1 VGEVKGG
8 TVVARAGCRD
18 AILCLDRKTG
28 QLPKYGARERG
39 SLLQRMETSPSVG
52 SAGVAAELGY
62 CDQAQLVN
70 EVAQFAL

>member
-1 VGEVKGG
+1 
-8 TVVARAGCRD
+8 
-18 AILCLDRKTG
+18 
-28 QLPKYGARERG
+28 
-39 SLLQRMETSPSVG
+39 METSPSVG